1 MHDIIDTPRDTRAV
15 LPEPGQTPRWLFVAI
30 IILAGIVLGAAGIL
44 LGLVL
49 SDDTTADTT
58 TSATAVTTTEPADGS
73 TTAST
78 TASTTGP
85 STATTAPSTTAT
97 TSTTPTSV
105 TSTSPATTAPAEA
118 TAVWP
123 WAGSG
128 VSYDDPVDAA
138 LGFATDFVGFTDPIA
153 GDFQQGD
160 GRSGEVEIRATDGG
174 AVTTVFVR
182 QLTGDDRWWVLGAA
196 SANIVVDEPEALAV
210 IESPLLVAGQGRAF
224 EGVIEI
230 QVRADGRQDP
240 AGSGTV
246 LASGDEDFRP
256 FEGSIA
262 WSATGAERG
271 AVVFLSRSGA
281 DGSVWEASVLRVVFE

>member
-30 IILAGIVLGAAGIL
+30 IILAGIVLSAAGIL

-58 TSATAVTTTEPADGS
+58 TSTTAVTTTEPADGS

-78 TASTTGP
+78 TASTSEP

-97 TSTTPTSV
+97 STTPTSA

-160 GRSGEVEIRATDGG
+160 GRSGEVEIRATGGG

-196 SANIVVDEPEALAV
+196 SANVVVDQPEALAL
-210 IESPLLVAGQGRAF
+210 IGSPLLVAGQGRAY
-224 EGVIEI
+224 EGVIEV

-271 AVVFLSRSGA
+271 AVVLLSRSGA